1 MGAHFTN
8 HSSQLGVL
16 VLAGLIV
23 DADQGVFDGLRHECV
38 RLGSIARMV
47 SSPAGS
53 TAELEWE
60 LEIQGH
66 KDGMM
71 TLSAMVAWPTGRNW
85 VRADRF
91 GERRKAFSR
100 CLFRGGSI
108 DAGTRQV
115 MTKTKMAPTELS
127 IGADA

>member
-1 MGAHFTN
+1 MAVEDER
-8 HSSQLGVL
+8 SVL
-16 VLAGLIV
+16 H
-23 DADQGVFDGLRHECV
+23 VFEHV
-38 RLGSIARMV
+38 VI
-47 SSPAGS
+47 PAGS

-100 CLFRGGSI
+100 CLCRGGNI
-108 DAGTRQV
+108 EAGTRKQ
-115 MTKTKMAPTELS
+115 
-127 IGADA
+127 

>member
-1 MGAHFTN
+1 MYDVTN
-8 HSSQLGVL
+8 L
-16 VLAGLIV
+16 VSRMKIPIMDMQPYDVIV
-23 DADQGVFDGLRHECV
+23 IGG
-38 RLGSIARMV
+38 G
-47 SSPAGS
+47 PAGS

-100 CLFRGGSI
+100 CLCRGGSI
-108 DAGTRQV
+108 EAGTRKQ
-115 MTKTKMAPTELS
+115 
-127 IGADA
+127 

>member
-1 MGAHFTN
+1 MDFDM
-8 HSSQLGVL
+8 SSM
-16 VLAGLIV
+16 
-23 DADQGVFDGLRHECV
+23 DFDM
-38 RLGSIARMV
+38 SASASARSRGMV
-47 SSPAGS
+47 SSPAGFK
-53 TAELEWE
+53 AELEWE

-100 CLFRGGSI
+100 CLCRGGSI
-108 DAGTRQV
+108 EAGTRKQ
-115 MTKTKMAPTELS
+115 
-127 IGADA
+127 

>member
-1 MGAHFTN
+1 M
-8 HSSQLGVL
+8 
-16 VLAGLIV
+16 
-23 DADQGVFDGLRHECV
+23 DFDM
-38 RLGSIARMV
+38 SASASARSRGMV

-71 TLSAMVAWPTGRNW
+71 TLSGMVAWPIGRNW

-100 CLFRGGSI
+100 YLCRGGSI
-108 DAGTRQV
+108 EAGTRKQ
-115 MTKTKMAPTELS
+115 
-127 IGADA
+127 

>member
-1 MGAHFTN
+1 M
-8 HSSQLGVL
+8 
-16 VLAGLIV
+16 
-23 DADQGVFDGLRHECV
+23 DFDMIGCV
-38 RLGSIARMV
+38 HLGSIALHGLHPPRLYGGAGV
-47 SSPAGS
+47 SWS
-53 TAELEWE
+53 ELEWE

-100 CLFRGGSI
+100 CLCRGGSI
-108 DAGTRQV
+108 EAGTRKQ
-115 MTKTKMAPTELS
+115 
-127 IGADA
+127 